1 MRGIERFVVNP
12 LGIEQFGVR
21 KKGFDPFSA
30 ASLGLGV
37 VTSFLGGRSASK
49 ASKESLAKLRAEEA
63 RENASYLRQYNQ
75 DVTDRASGQNLIR
88 MASDIYD
95 RDIKRTAGAKAVA
108 GGTDASVQMA
118 KDARN
123 KAVGDTIANMKA
135 MDDSRKDS
143 IQARHDAAQRSFTQ
157 QEMAIENQRAQ
168 NITNAAQN
176 ASNAIMQ
183 MGSAFESSTNLQGG
197 DNKGTDVAPA
207 TEAQPISRGAG
218 APNAIVNAAKDVRGE
233 PTEGEYKDFYNK
245 IFS

>member
-1 MRGIERFVVNP
+1 MRGIERFVMN
-12 LGIEQFGVR
+12 GVI
-21 KKGFDPFSA
+21 DPFIPMRKEWVLSAIGAAGSLVSSIFGGA
-30 ASLGLGV
+30 AS
-37 VTSFLGGRSASK
+37 SRA
-49 ASKESLAKLRAEEA
+49 AKEANRRLRAEEA

-168 NITNAAQN
+168 NITDAAQN

-183 MGSAFESSTNLQGG
+183 GASAFESSTNLQGG
-197 DNKGTDVAPA
+197 DNKGD
-207 TEAQPISRGAG
+207 TELINQQ
-218 APNAIVNAAKDVRGE
+218 
-233 PTEGEYKDFYNK
+233 
-245 IFS
+245 